1 MIEVARM
8 QLRIELRPTTGASGG
23 RALSPAETVVALA
36 ALVHRFSGHD
46 LSVQGRRSE
55 DLLFPAPLLVDADL
69 MACSLAESLTRAE
82 LRQLEDRAPDVTV
95 TVDAVPGNGSE
106 AVVELAEHLAVD
118 GLGNSV
124 ARAVQHFADQIARLP
139 HLPLSEI
146 STVAPHEETRLL
158 ALSGDQWD
166 DTASLPLVH
175 QLVERQALLRPDSS
189 AVSEGTRELTYAE
202 LHSAAVRASQR
213 LRAAGIRSGSLV
225 GLMTERSLD
234 AIVALLAVAMAGA
247 ASVPLDPSYP
257 AARLRIMLDDPRI
270 AAVVY
275 SGEPVVSAP
284 AGTAMLPLAELT
296 DQADPGST
304 PRDAE
309 PGHAEAPE
317 DALFTLVFTS
327 GSTGVPKGV
336 EITHRGVA
344 RLVTDEQCTGFAAD
358 DVVLQFAPLTFDACF
373 LEIWGALARGA
384 RLELAPPGPLGLAE
398 LAEVIE
404 ERGVTVLWL
413 TSGLFHQIAEYE
425 ADCLRGVRRLFVGG
439 DVVSPHHVDRVAR
452 MWPHLELVN
461 GYGPT
466 ENTTFTCFHPIS
478 HDGPTDLRT
487 SVPIGRPVARTRVH
501 VLDRYGQLVPPG
513 VPGELWVSGEGL
525 ARGYAL
531 RPDLTAERFVT
542 PQEGP
547 LRGVRMYRT
556 GDRVRFLADGALEF
570 LGRTDLQVKVNGFR
584 IELPEIESAL
594 LACDGVRQAC
604 VIVEQDAVGGKR
616 LASYVVAEDTDGRLG
631 LELRKALR
639 AQLPH
644 YMVPTRYTVLDEL
657 PLTHNGKVDRA
668 RLAATPSNKD

>member
-1 MIEVARM
+1 M
-8 QLRIELRPTTGASGG
+8 QLCIELRPTTGASGG
-23 RALSPAETVVALA
+23 HALSPAETVVALA
-36 ALVHRFSGHD
+36 ALVHRFSEHD
-46 LSVQGRRSE
+46 LSVQGRQSGN
-55 DLLFPAPLLVDADL
+55 LLFPAPLLVDADL
-69 MACSLAESLTRAE
+69 MACSLSESLMRAG
-82 LRQLEDRAPDVTV
+82 LGPLEDRTPDVTV
-95 TVDAVPGNGSE
+95 TVNMAPGNGSD

-118 GLGNSV
+118 GLGGAV
-124 ARAVQHFADQIARLP
+124 AGAVQHFVDEIARLP
-139 HLPLSEI
+139 HVPLSEI
-146 STVAPHEETRLL
+146 GTVAPPEETRLL

-166 DTASLPLVH
+166 DSTSLPLVH
-175 QLVERQALLRPDSS
+175 QLVERQALLMPDSS
-189 AVSEGTRELTYAE
+189 AVSDGQRELTYAE
-202 LHSAAVRASQR
+202 LHSAATRASQR
-213 LRAAGIRSGSLV
+213 LRAAGVMSGSLV

-234 AIVALLAVAMAGA
+234 AIIALLAVAMAGA

-275 SGEPVVSAP
+275 SGELVVSAP
-284 AGTAMLPLAELT
+284 AGTAVLPLTEVT
-296 DQADPGST
+296 DQGGPGSA
-304 PRDAE
+304 PRDVD
-309 PGHAEAPE
+309 PGHAEHPE

-344 RLVTDEQCTGFAAD
+344 RLVTDEQCTGFTAD
-358 DVVLQFAPLTFDACF
+358 DVVLQYAPLTFDACF
-373 LEIWGALARGA
+373 LEIWGALACGA

-404 ERGVTVLWL
+404 ERGITVLWL

-452 MWPHLELVN
+452 MWPHVELVN

-466 ENTTFTCFHPIS
+466 ENTTFTCFHRIN
-478 HDGPTDLRT
+478 HNGPLGLRS

-501 VLDRYGQLVPPG
+501 VLDRYGQLVPAG

-594 LACDGVRQAC
+594 LACPGVRQAC

-616 LASYVVAEDTDGRLG
+616 LASYVVAEDADGRLG

-644 YMVPTRYTVLDEL
+644 YMVPTRYTVLEEL

-668 RLAATPSNKD
+668 RLATTTTNKG

>member
-1 MIEVARM
+1 M
-8 QLRIELRPTTGASGG
+8 QLRIELRPTTGAPEGL
-23 RALSPAETVVALA
+23 ALGSAETVVALA
-36 ALVHRFSGHD
+36 ALIHRFAGHD
-46 LSVQGRRSE
+46 LSVQGRWSG
-55 DLLFPAPLLVDADL
+55 DLLFPAPLPVDADL
-69 MACSLAESLTRAE
+69 MARPLAESLTRVGPGP
-82 LRQLEDRAPDVTV
+82 LGDSTPDVTV
-95 TVDAVPGNGSE
+95 TVTALPGSGSE
-106 AVVELAEHLAVD
+106 VVLDLAEHLVVD
-118 GLGNSV
+118 GLG
-124 ARAVQHFADQIARLP
+124 RAVAEAAEHFVGEIARLP
-139 HLPLSEI
+139 HVPLSGI
-146 STVAPHEETRLL
+146 GAVASHEEKRLL
-158 ALSGDQWD
+158 ELSGDQWD
-166 DTASLPLVH
+166 DTVSLPLVH
-175 QLVERQALLRPDSS
+175 QLVERQALLRLDSI
-189 AVSEGTRELTYAE
+189 AVSDGQRELTYAE

-213 LRAAGIRSGSLV
+213 LRAAGVTSGSLV
-225 GLMTERSLD
+225 GLMTERSVD

-257 AARLRIMLDDPRI
+257 AARLRIMVDDPRI

-275 SGEPVVSAP
+275 SEELVVSVP
-284 AGTAMLPLAELT
+284 AGTAVLQLTELT
-296 DQADPGST
+296 DQDGAGSA
-304 PRDAE
+304 PEDLE
-309 PGHAEAPE
+309 DPE

-344 RLVTDEQCTGFAAD
+344 RLVTDDQCTGFTAD
-358 DVVLQFAPLTFDACF
+358 DVVLQYAPLTFDACF

-384 RLELAPPGPLGLAE
+384 RLELAPPGPLGLGE

-404 ERGVTVLWL
+404 ERGITALWL

-425 ADCLRGVRRLFVGG
+425 AGCLRGVRRLFVGG
-439 DVVSPHHVDRVAR
+439 DVVSPHHVQRVMQ
-452 MWPHLELVN
+452 MWPHVELVN

-466 ENTTFTCFHPIS
+466 ENTTFTCFHRIDDNGRQSP
-478 HDGPTDLRT
+478 PP
-487 SVPIGRPVARTRVH
+487 SVPIGRPVARTHVH
-501 VLDRYGQLVPPG
+501 VLDQYRQLVPAG

-547 LRGVRMYRT
+547 LAGVRMYRT
-556 GDRVRFLADGALEF
+556 GDLVRFLDDGAMEF

-594 LACDGVRQAC
+594 LACDGVRQTC

-616 LASYVVAEDTDGRLG
+616 LASYVVAEDPDGRLG

-644 YMVPTRYTVLDEL
+644 YMVPTRYTVLEEL
-657 PLTHNGKVDRA
+657 PLTHNGKVDRT
-668 RLAATPSNKD
+668 RLAATSN

>member
-1 MIEVARM
+1 M
-8 QLRIELRPTTGASGG
+8 
-23 RALSPAETVVALA
+23 ALA

-46 LSVQGRRSE
+46 LSVRGHRSE
-55 DLLFPAPLLVDADL
+55 DPLFPAPLRVDADL
-69 MACSLAESLTRAE
+69 MACSLAESLTRAGLGSLDE
-82 LRQLEDRAPDVTV
+82 GTPDVTV
-95 TVDAVPGNGSE
+95 TVDEIPGNGSE
-106 AVVELAEHLAVD
+106 AVVDLAEHLAVD
-118 GLGNSV
+118 GLGDAV
-124 ARAVQHFADQIARLP
+124 AGAVQHFADEIARLP
-139 HLPLSEI
+139 HAPLRDI
-146 STVAPHEETRLL
+146 GTVAPHEEKRLL
-158 ALSGDQWD
+158 ALSGDRWD
-166 DTASLPLVH
+166 DTVPLPLVH
-175 QLVERQALLRPDSS
+175 QLVERQALLRPDSI
-189 AVSEGTRELTYAE
+189 AVRDGARELTYAE
-202 LHSAAVRASQR
+202 LHSAAVRAAQR
-213 LRAAGIRSGSLV
+213 LRAAGVTPGSLV

-234 AIVALLAVAMAGA
+234 AIVALLAVARAGA

-270 AAVVY
+270 TAVVH
-275 SGEPVVSAP
+275 SGDLVVSAP
-284 AGTAMLPLAELT
+284 AGAAVLPLEELT
-296 DQADPGST
+296 DRTGPGE
-304 PRDAE
+304 AGL
-309 PGHAEAPE
+309 GHADDPE

-344 RLVTDEQCTGFAAD
+344 RLVTDEQCTGFTAD
-358 DVVLQFAPLTFDACF
+358 DVVLQYAPLTFDACF

-384 RLELAPPGPLGLAE
+384 RLELAPPGPLGLSE

-404 ERGVTVLWL
+404 ERGITVLWL

-439 DVVSPHHVDRVAR
+439 DVVSPHHVDRVASL
-452 MWPHLELVN
+452 WPHVELVN

-466 ENTTFTCFHPIS
+466 ENTTFTCFHPID
-478 HDGPTDLRT
+478 HDGPART

-501 VLDRYGQLVPPG
+501 VLDRYGQLVPAG

-525 ARGYAL
+525 ARGYAS

-556 GDRVRFLADGALEF
+556 GDRVRFLADGAMEF

-604 VIVEQDAVGGKR
+604 VIVEPDAVGGKR
-616 LASYVVAEDTDGRLG
+616 LASYVVAEDADGRLG

-668 RLAATPSNKD
+668 RLATTMTTTNKD